1 MSNELDSLMMQADLA
16 NKEAREASTRTHSH
30 TPGPWVE
37 RDCEIQ
43 AADGSAICEML
54 ARPEDEPKWGRDH
67 ADANSRLICAA
78 PELLEALKRTL
89 SMAIGHAAD
98 ARGVSPAECGNFQWV
113 KDAQAAINKATKG

>member
-1 MSNELDSLMMQADLA
+1 MSE
-16 NKEAREASTRTHSH
+16 H

-78 PELLEALKRTL
+78 PETKRQRDELLAVMREVDRFFRQNDDFTDGGEFPAPEF
-89 SMAIGHAAD
+89 IVAA
-98 ARGVSPAECGNFQWV
+98 RE
-113 KDAQAAINKATKG
+113 AINSATKEES